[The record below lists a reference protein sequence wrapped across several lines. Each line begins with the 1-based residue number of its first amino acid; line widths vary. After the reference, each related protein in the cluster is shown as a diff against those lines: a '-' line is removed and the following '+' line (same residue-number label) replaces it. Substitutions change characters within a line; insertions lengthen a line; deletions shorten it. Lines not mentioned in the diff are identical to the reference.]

1 MEQYL
6 ILRDGVEL
14 SRHHS
19 YPETMAQLHRIQGQS
34 VEWACQYEGYE
45 IVAICSKCSGK
56 SDPLAIF
63 PRGICL
69 ACYEREHDQDTPAQD
84 YATIMQVFGGK

>member
-1 MEQYL
+1 MEIYL
-6 ILRDGVEL
+6 ILRDGLEL

-19 YPETMAQLHRIQGQS
+19 YPETMAQMHRIQGQS

-45 IVAICSKCSGK
+45 IVAICSQCAGQ

-63 PRGICL
+63 PNGLCL
-69 ACYEREHDQDTPAQD
+69 ACYERQCDTTPAQD
-84 YATIMQVFGGK
+84 HAIIVQAFGGK

>member
-1 MEQYL
+1 MEYV
-6 ILRDGVEL
+6 DV
-14 SRHHS
+14 S
-19 YPETMAQLHRIQGQS
+19 
-34 VEWACQYEGYE
+34 
-45 IVAICSKCSGK
+45 CSKCA
-56 SDPLAIF
+56 DMVHPLSIF